1 MPKTVF
7 PALLLISMA
16 AFAQQTKA
24 PELTSTEKFAI
35 SSIMEKQAKISE
47 ETKALNQAAQAV
59 VADIA
64 VTHPGYH
71 LDANTMQLVKDA
83 PKAEQ
88 KAKP

>member
-1 MPKTVF
+1 MKAF
-7 PALLLISMA
+7 ILILALA
-16 AFAQQTKA
+16 APLVAQTKA

-35 SSIMEKQAKISE
+35 SSIMEKQAKLSE

-71 LDANTMQLVKDA
+71 LDPNTMQLVKDA